1 MRIHILSARTS
12 IKRSHDLHIG
22 MKFLEL
28 KLSYPLIERN
38 DGNILHIYAICIF
51 TTINLNK
58 PEKQMIQKVT

>member
-38 DGNILHIYAICIF
+38 DGNILHIYMQYVF
-51 TTINLNK
+51 L
-58 PEKQMIQKVT
+58 QQ